1 MRPRPLPLSTD
12 VGHVADVS
20 IDASVEDG
28 KDLKRLGD
36 SMIIDRIDPP
46 SLHPIPGAA
55 HVTVAEGRRIIH
67 VSGQAGRNTDG
78 SLASET
84 VGGQAVQAL
93 RNLRTALDAAGAGLA
108 DVAHLTVYIVDYTA
122 ASLDALM
129 EAAIGEYGEAYPIT
143 ACTLVGVAAL
153 WEAGVLIE
161 IDAMAVV

>member
-1 MRPRPLPLSTD
+1 
-12 VGHVADVS
+12 
-20 IDASVEDG
+20 
-28 KDLKRLGD
+28 
-36 SMIIDRIDPP
+36 MIIDRIDPP

-55 HVTVAEGRRIIH
+55 HVTVAEGRRIVY
-67 VSGQAGRNTDG
+67 VSGQAGRNADG

-93 RNLRTALDAAGAGLA
+93 RNLRTALEAAGAGLA

-129 EAAIGEYGEAYPIT
+129 EAAISEYGEAYPIT

-161 IDAMAVV
+161 IDALAVV